1 MSLNDILRWLPLVTL
16 AVMLLAAK
24 VRAFVMQRRG
34 LRVMVVDWDRPLNEL
49 IYDTLLIV
57 VALCWIFLLVAE
69 AWPLSLAWLPDWLT
83 TQIVARL
90 PAKVIG
96 AVLVLIAPALF
107 AAALRSLG
115 ESWRMGI
122 DSEQPGP
129 LVTSGLFAWSRN
141 PIYLAFDLL
150 IIGAFLIHDRV
161 IFLLLGAALVLF
173 VHGIVL
179 REERF
184 LASRFG
190 EEFRA
195 YYRRVGRYLP
205 WV

>member
-1 MSLNDILRWLPLVTL
+1 VSLNDILRWLPLVTL

-24 VRAFVMQRRG
+24 VRAFIMQRRG

-69 AWPLSLAWLPDWLT
+69 AWPLSLAWLPGWLT

-96 AVLVLIAPALF
+96 AVLVLTAPALF

-115 ESWRMGI
+115 ASWRMGI

-150 IIGAFLIHDRV
+150 IIGAFLIHGRV
-161 IFLLLGAALVLF
+161 IFLLLGVALVLF

-195 YYRRVGRYLP
+195 YYQRVGRYLP
-205 WV
+205 WA